1 MRRGA
6 GRVTGPSGAVCS
18 GIAKGCPMSV
28 PFLPAPDP
36 LAFQAAAQPAKVAMV
51 DLIGGRR
58 FTYAGLDAAVN
69 RCCAW
74 LAARLGDAGGQRIA
88 VIGRNDA
95 AMPILHLAAA
105 RLGAIFAPL
114 NWRLTVPELAFQV
127 EDASP
132 ALLLA
137 DAEFLET
144 GRRAAAGSPGTQ
156 VMELAVAQDA
166 WGAMEPVRPATVQPV
181 DQPSTLLYTS
191 GTSGRPKGALL
202 TESNLFF
209 TNVNFGLMN
218 RLNADS
224 VVLCD
229 MPLFHV
235 VGLVTMTR
243 TPLAQG
249 GTLLLSRG
257 FDPAVTLARLS
268 DPELGVTH
276 YMCVPQMA
284 QTLRQHPD
292 YDPAGLRRM
301 VALCT
306 GGAPMPA
313 ALIQRFSEDGITI
326 ADGYGMSEAG
336 TVLGMPITDRA
347 RIVEKA
353 GSAGIPGPTLRL
365 RLVDD
370 EGQDV
375 PDGQVGEI
383 WINGPTLS
391 PCYWNRPELPTLAQ
405 QGGWLRTGDAARR
418 DADGFYYLV
427 DRKKDMF
434 ISGGENV
441 YPAEVEAAVLE
452 LDSVAEVAVIG
463 VPDARWGEVGWAY
476 VVPRAGH
483 QVTAEQVLSH
493 LDGRCARYK
502 RPQRVIITDSLPR
515 TGSGKVQKHLLRQQA
530 ADDTNPSKSA

>member
-1 MRRGA
+1 M
-6 GRVTGPSGAVCS
+6 VTPH
-18 GIAKGCPMSV
+18 
-28 PFLPAPDP
+28 LPAPDP
-36 LAFQAAAQPAKVAMV
+36 LAFQAAAQPDKIALI
-51 DLIGGRR
+51 DLVGGRR

-74 LAARLGDAGGQRIA
+74 LLARLGDAAGQRIA

-95 AMPILHLAAA
+95 AMPVLHLAAA

-127 EDASP
+127 ADASP

-137 DAEFLET
+137 DAEFLGT
-144 GRRAAAGSPGTQ
+144 AKLAAEGCAGTEIL
-156 VMELAVAQDA
+156 ELSQADA
-166 WGAMEPVRPATVQPV
+166 AWTAMEPLRPAIPPSV

-209 TNVNFGLMN
+209 TNINFGLMN

-235 VGLVTMTR
+235 VGLVTMVR
-243 TPLAQG
+243 TPLALG

-257 FDPAVTLARLS
+257 FDPAVTLSRLA
-268 DPELGVTH
+268 DPDMGVTH

-292 YDPAGLRRM
+292 YNPARLGHL

-347 RIVEKA
+347 RIVAKA

-370 EGQDV
+370 EGRDV
-375 PDGQVGEI
+375 SDGGVGEI
-383 WINGPTLS
+383 WIKGPNLS
-391 PCYWNRPELPTLAQ
+391 PGYWNRPELPTLAQ

-441 YPAEVEAAVLE
+441 YPAEVEAAILE
-452 LDSVAEVAVIG
+452 LDSVAEAAVIG
-463 VPDARWGEVGWAY
+463 VPDERWGEVGWAY

-483 QVTAEQVLSH
+483 TVTAEQVLTH

-502 RPQRVIITDSLPR
+502 RPQRVFITDSLPR

-530 ADDTNPSKSA
+530 ADTTNPSKSA

>member
-1 MRRGA
+1 
-6 GRVTGPSGAVCS
+6 VTIPH
-18 GIAKGCPMSV
+18 
-28 PFLPAPDP
+28 LPAPDP
-36 LAFQAAAQPAKVAMV
+36 LAFQAAAQPDKIALI
-51 DLIGGRR
+51 DLAGGRR

-74 LAARLGDAGGQRIA
+74 LSARLGTVAGQRIA
-88 VIGRNDA
+88 ILGRNDA
-95 AMPILHLAAA
+95 AMPVLHLAAA

-127 EDASP
+127 ADAAP

-137 DAEFLET
+137 DGEFLKT
-144 GRRAAAGSPGTQ
+144 ARRAAEGCSGTAI
-156 VMELAVAQDA
+156 LALSEADA
-166 WGAMEPVRPATVQPV
+166 AWSAMEPVRPKLSPPV
-181 DQPSTLLYTS
+181 EQPSTLLYTS

-209 TNVNFGLMN
+209 TNINFGLMN

-235 VGLVTMTR
+235 VGLVTMVR

-249 GTLLLSRG
+249 GALLLSRG
-257 FDPAVTLARLS
+257 FDPAVTLSRLS
-268 DPELGVTH
+268 DPDLGVTH

-292 YDPAGLRRM
+292 YDPARLHRL

-336 TVLGMPITDRA
+336 TVLGMPISDRA
-347 RIVEKA
+347 RIVAKA

-370 EGQDV
+370 DGNDV
-375 PDGQVGEI
+375 ADGAVGEI
-383 WINGPTLS
+383 WINGPNLS
-391 PCYWNRPELPTLAQ
+391 PCYWNRPELPTLAE

-441 YPAEVEAAVLE
+441 YPAEVEAAILE
-452 LDSVAEVAVIG
+452 LDSVAEAAVVG
-463 VPDARWGEVGWAY
+463 VPDERWGEVGWAY

-483 QVTAEQVLSH
+483 TVTAEQVLTH

-502 RPQRVIITDSLPR
+502 RPQRVFITVSLPR

-530 ADDTNPSKSA
+530 ADTTNPSKSA

>member
-1 MRRGA
+1 
-6 GRVTGPSGAVCS
+6 
-18 GIAKGCPMSV
+18 MSMSA
-28 PFLPAPDP
+28 PHLPAPDP
-36 LAFQAAAQPAKVAMV
+36 LAFQAAAQPDRIAVV
-51 DLIGGRR
+51 DLVGGRR
-58 FTYAGLDAAVN
+58 FTYADLDQAVN

-74 LAARLGDAGGQRIA
+74 LSSRLGDADGQRIA
-88 VIGRNDA
+88 VLGRNDI

-127 EDASP
+127 ADASP

-137 DAEFLET
+137 DAEFMET
-144 GRRAAAGSPGTQ
+144 AEQAAAGQSGTR
-156 VMELAVAQDA
+156 VMDMAQAFTDWSGMA
-166 WGAMEPVRPATVQPV
+166 PVRPTAIPSA
-181 DQPSTLLYTS
+181 DRPSTLLYTS

-209 TNVNFGLMN
+209 TNVNFSLMN
-218 RLNADS
+218 RVNAGS
-224 VVLCD
+224 VFLCD

-235 VGLVTMTR
+235 VGLVTMAR
-243 TPLAQG
+243 TPLVQG
-249 GTLLLSRG
+249 GALVLSRG

-268 DPELGVTH
+268 DPDLGVTH

-292 YDPAGLRRM
+292 YDPARLRRL

-313 ALIQRFSEDGITI
+313 ALIQRYSDDGITI

-347 RIVEKA
+347 RIVSKA

-370 EGQDV
+370 DGRDV
-375 PDGQVGEI
+375 PDGAVGEI
-383 WINGPTLS
+383 WINGPNLS
-391 PCYWNRPELPTLAQ
+391 PGYWNRPELPTLTQ
-405 QGGWLRTGDAARR
+405 QDGWLRTGDAARR
-418 DADGFYYLV
+418 DGDGFYYLV

-463 VPDARWGEVGWAY
+463 MPDERWGEVGWAY
-476 VVPRAGH
+476 IVPRAGH
-483 QVTAEQVLSH
+483 VVTPEQVLAH
-493 LDGRCARYK
+493 LDRRCARYK
-502 RPQRVIITDSLPR
+502 RPQRVIITASLPR

-530 ADDTNPSKSA
+530 LGDTNPSKSG

>member
-1 MRRGA
+1 M
-6 GRVTGPSGAVCS
+6 VTPH
-18 GIAKGCPMSV
+18 
-28 PFLPAPDP
+28 LPAPDP
-36 LAFQAAAQPAKVAMV
+36 LAFQAAAQPDKIAMI
-51 DLIGGRR
+51 DLVGGRR

-74 LAARLGDAGGQRIA
+74 LSAQLGDAAGQRIA

-95 AMPILHLAAA
+95 AMPVLHLAAA

-127 EDASP
+127 ADASP

-137 DAEFLET
+137 DAEFLDTAKLAAQGCT
-144 GRRAAAGSPGTQ
+144 GTEILELLQADAAWT
-156 VMELAVAQDA
+156 
-166 WGAMEPVRPATVQPV
+166 AMEPAHPAVPPSV

-209 TNVNFGLMN
+209 TNINFGLMN
-218 RLNADS
+218 RLNAES

-235 VGLVTMTR
+235 VGLVTMVR

-257 FDPAVTLARLS
+257 FDPAVTLSRLA
-268 DPELGVTH
+268 DPDMRVTH

-292 YDPAGLRRM
+292 YNPTRLSRL

-347 RIVEKA
+347 RIVAKA

-370 EGQDV
+370 EGRDV
-375 PDGQVGEI
+375 PDGGVGEI
-383 WINGPTLS
+383 WINGPNLS
-391 PCYWNRPELPTLAQ
+391 PGYWNRPELPTLAQ

-441 YPAEVEAAVLE
+441 YPAEVEAAILE
-452 LDSVAEVAVIG
+452 LDSVAEAAVIG
-463 VPDARWGEVGWAY
+463 VPDERWGEVGWAY

-483 QVTAEQVLSH
+483 AVMAEQVLTH

-502 RPQRVIITDSLPR
+502 RPQRVFITDSLPR

-530 ADDTNPSKSA
+530 ADTTNPSKSA

>member
-1 MRRGA
+1 
-6 GRVTGPSGAVCS
+6 
-18 GIAKGCPMSV
+18 MST
-28 PFLPAPDP
+28 PTTHLPAPDP
-36 LAFQAAAQPAKVAMV
+36 LAFQAAAKPEKTAII

-58 FTYAGLDAAVN
+58 VTYADLDQSVN

-74 LAARLGDAGGQRIA
+74 LSSELGDVDGRRIA
-88 VIGRNDA
+88 VLARNDMA
-95 AMPILHLAAA
+95 IPILHLAAA
-105 RLGAIFAPL
+105 RLGAIFVPL

-127 EDASP
+127 ADADP
-132 ALLLA
+132 ALLLV
-137 DAEFLET
+137 DAEFMET
-144 GRRAAAGSPGTQ
+144 AERSVAGRDGTR
-156 VMELAVAQDA
+156 VLDMEEAFEA
-166 WGAMEPVRPATVQPV
+166 WEDMAPVRPTVV
-181 DQPSTLLYTS
+181 MTADRASTLLYTS

-209 TNVNFGLMN
+209 TNVNFSLMN
-218 RLNADS
+218 HVNVNS

-235 VGLVTMTR
+235 VGLVTMVR
-243 TPLAQG
+243 TPLVQG
-249 GTLLLSRG
+249 ATLVLSRG

-268 DPELGVTH
+268 DPDLGVTH

-292 YDPAGLRRM
+292 YNAARLRRL

-313 ALIQRFSEDGITI
+313 ALIQRFSDDGITI

-336 TVLGMPITDRA
+336 TVLGMPIASRG
-347 RIVEKA
+347 RIVVKA

-370 EGQDV
+370 DGHDV
-375 PDGQVGEI
+375 PDGAVGEI
-383 WINGPTLS
+383 WINGPNLS
-391 PCYWNRPELPTLAQ
+391 PGYWNRPELPTLAQ

-441 YPAEVEAAVLE
+441 YPAEIEAAVLE
-452 LDSVAEVAVIG
+452 LESVAEAAVIG

-476 VVPRAGH
+476 IVPRAGH
-483 QVTAEQVLSH
+483 AVTAEQVMAH

-502 RPQRVIITDSLPR
+502 RPQRVIITTTLPR
-515 TGSGKVQKHLLRQQA
+515 TGSGKVQKHLLREQA
-530 ADDTNPSKSA
+530 ADDMNPSNSA

>member
-1 MRRGA
+1 M
-6 GRVTGPSGAVCS
+6 T
-18 GIAKGCPMSV
+18 IAP
-28 PFLPAPDP
+28 LPAPDP
-36 LAFQAAAQPAKVAMV
+36 LAFQAAAQPERIAII
-51 DLIGGRR
+51 DLIEGRR
-58 FTYAGLDAAVN
+58 YTYAELDMAVN

-74 LAARLGDAGGQRIA
+74 VSSLLADAAGQRIA
-88 VIGRNDA
+88 VIGRNHVA
-95 AMPILHLAAA
+95 IPILHLAAA

-114 NWRLTVPELAFQV
+114 NWRLTVAELAFQV
-127 EDASP
+127 ADAGP

-144 GRRAAAGSPGTQ
+144 AARSAEGQDGTRVMDIAAAFAQWDG
-156 VMELAVAQDA
+156 LAPA
-166 WGAMEPVRPATVQPV
+166 RPLRIPSA
-181 DQPSTLLYTS
+181 DHPSTLLYTS

-202 TESNLFF
+202 SESNLFF
-209 TNVNFGLMN
+209 TNVNFSLMN
-218 RLNADS
+218 RVNATS

-235 VGLVTMTR
+235 VGLVTMVR
-243 TPLAQG
+243 TPLMQG
-249 GTLLLSRG
+249 GTLILSRG
-257 FDPAVTLARLS
+257 FDPSVTLARLS
-268 DPELGVTH
+268 DPDLGITH

-292 YDPAGLRRM
+292 YDPARLHRL

-313 ALIQRFSEDGITI
+313 ALIQRFSDDGITI

-336 TVLGMPITDRA
+336 TVLGMPISNRE
-347 RIVEKA
+347 RIVAKA

-370 EGQDV
+370 DGIDV
-375 PDGQVGEI
+375 PDGAVGEI
-383 WINGPTLS
+383 WIHGPNLS
-391 PCYWNRPELPTLAQ
+391 PGYWNRPELPTLAE

-452 LDSVAEVAVIG
+452 MDCVAEVAVIG
-463 VPDARWGEVGWAY
+463 VQDARWGEVGWAY
-476 VVPRAGH
+476 IVPRAGH
-483 QVTAEQVLSH
+483 SVTPEQVLAH
-493 LDGRCARYK
+493 LEGRCARYK
-502 RPQRVIITDSLPR
+502 RPQRIIITDSLPR
-515 TGSGKVQKHLLRQQA
+515 TGSGKVQKHLLRQRA
-530 ADDTNPSKSA
+530 ADDTNSSNSP

>member
-1 MRRGA
+1 
-6 GRVTGPSGAVCS
+6 VTIPH
-18 GIAKGCPMSV
+18 
-28 PFLPAPDP
+28 LPAPDP
-36 LAFQAAAQPAKVAMV
+36 LAFQAAAQPDKIALI
-51 DLIGGRR
+51 DLADGRR

-74 LAARLGDAGGQRIA
+74 LSARLGTVAGQRIA
-88 VIGRNDA
+88 ILGRNDA

-127 EDASP
+127 ADAAP

-137 DAEFLET
+137 DGEFLET
-144 GRRAAAGSPGTQ
+144 AWRAAEGCSGTAI
-156 VMELAVAQDA
+156 LALSEADA
-166 WGAMEPVRPATVQPV
+166 AWSAMEPVRPKLSPPV
-181 DQPSTLLYTS
+181 EQPSTLLYTS

-209 TNVNFGLMN
+209 TNINFGLMN

-235 VGLVTMTR
+235 VGLVTMVR

-257 FDPAVTLARLS
+257 FDPAVTLSRLS
-268 DPELGVTH
+268 APDLGVTH

-292 YDPAGLRRM
+292 YDPARLCRL

-336 TVLGMPITDRA
+336 TVLGMPISDRA
-347 RIVEKA
+347 RIVAKA

-370 EGQDV
+370 DGNDV
-375 PDGQVGEI
+375 ADGAVGEI
-383 WINGPTLS
+383 WINGPNLS
-391 PCYWNRPELPTLAQ
+391 PRYWNRPELPTLAE

-441 YPAEVEAAVLE
+441 YPAEVEAAILE
-452 LDSVAEVAVIG
+452 LDSVAEAAVVG
-463 VPDARWGEVGWAY
+463 VPDERWGEVGWAY

-483 QVTAEQVLSH
+483 TVTAEQVLTH

-502 RPQRVIITDSLPR
+502 RPQRVFITVSLPR

-530 ADDTNPSKSA
+530 ADTTNPSKSA

>member
-1 MRRGA
+1 M
-6 GRVTGPSGAVCS
+6 T
-18 GIAKGCPMSV
+18 M

-36 LAFQAAAQPAKVAMV
+36 IAFQAAAQPDKLALV
-51 DLIGGRR
+51 DLTSGQR
-58 FTYAGLDAAVN
+58 FTYAGLDHAIN
-69 RCCAW
+69 QCAGW
-74 LAARLGDAGGQRIA
+74 LTARLGDPAGQRVA
-88 VIGRNDA
+88 VLGRNDA

-105 RLGAIFAPL
+105 RLGAIFVPL
-114 NWRLTVPELAFQV
+114 NWRLTVPELAFQIG
-127 EDASP
+127 DASP

-137 DAEFLET
+137 DSDFLDT
-144 GRRAAAGSPGTQ
+144 ATAAAASS
-156 VMELAVAQDA
+156 D
-166 WGAMEPVRPATVQPV
+166 ATVLHLTDAAAAWTKLPPARLEQLPSA

-191 GTSGRPKGALL
+191 GTSGQPKGALL
-202 TESNLFF
+202 TETNLFF
-209 TNVNFGLMN
+209 TTVNFSLMN
-218 RLNADS
+218 RVTAES

-235 VGLVTMTR
+235 VGLVTMVR
-243 TPLAQG
+243 TPLTQG

-257 FDPAVTLARLS
+257 FDPALTLARLM
-268 DPELGVTH
+268 DPDLGVSH

-292 YDPAGLRRM
+292 YRAERLRRL

-313 ALIQRFSEDGITI
+313 ALTQRFSDDGITI

-336 TVLGMPITDRA
+336 TVLGMPINDRQ
-347 RIVEKA
+347 RILAKA

-370 EGQDV
+370 DGRDV
-375 PDGQVGEI
+375 PDGAVGEI
-383 WINGPTLS
+383 WIAGPNLS
-391 PCYWNRPELPTLAQ
+391 PGYWNRPALPSLAD

-441 YPAEVEAAVLE
+441 YPAEVEAAILE
-452 LDSVAEVAVIG
+452 LDVIAEVAVIG

-476 VVPRAGH
+476 IVPRAGH
-483 QVTAEQVLSH
+483 PVTPDQVMAH
-493 LDGRCARYK
+493 LEGRCARYK
-502 RPQRVIITDSLPR
+502 RPQRVIITDTLPR
-515 TGSGKVQKHLLRQQA
+515 TGSGKVQKHLLLRQA
-530 ADDTNPSKSA
+530 LGDAGSPGL